1 MDRTFGQNDR
11 LSIDILSGSMYSLNF
26 LRNISVAIF
35 DKAVDDMT
43 VRDFHSVW
51 LKDTNYTDHFVPY
64 CLGSIMGYLYCGI
77 LLAKER
83 WFDFLPE
90 DSLKDATDK
99 WGLAEAKCTSP
110 KKPDPSVKYVVRRM
124 RNALG
129 HGNITI
135 NVPHDLDYKKDEFD
149 FEKRSSIVFK
159 DENVRDRSDVF
170 SIEVTIYSLVTLVTT
185 FYEVVYPEIGKGTE
199 PA

>member
-1 MDRTFGQNDR
+1 MDRTVGQNDR
-11 LSIDILSGSMYSLNF
+11 PAMDILSGSMYSLNF
-26 LRNISVAIF
+26 LRNISVAIL
-35 DKAVDDMT
+35 DKTIEDMT

-51 LKDTNYTDHFVPY
+51 LKDTNYTDHSVPY

-77 LLAKER
+77 LLAKEK
-83 WFDFLPE
+83 WYEFLPD
-90 DSLKDATDK
+90 DSLKDATDE

-110 KKPDPSVKYVVRRM
+110 KKQDPSVKYVVRRM

-159 DENVRDRSDVF
+159 DENVRDKSDVF
-170 SIEVTIYSLVTLVTT
+170 CIEVPIYSLITLITT
-185 FYEVVYPEIGKGTE
+185 FHEVVYLKIGKGTK
-199 PA
+199 PV